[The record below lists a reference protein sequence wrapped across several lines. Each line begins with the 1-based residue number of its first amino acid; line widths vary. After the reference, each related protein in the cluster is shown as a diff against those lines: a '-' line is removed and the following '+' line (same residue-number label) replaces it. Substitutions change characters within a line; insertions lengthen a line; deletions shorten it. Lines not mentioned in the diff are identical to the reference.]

1 MDTESVSI
9 TDVSLERLSD
19 YQQLSATVDGER
31 IWYKLPADLE
41 LVPRPEA
48 FLAPALFE
56 AMVRGVPVRIEDGS
70 PVSKRLLYSLAEI
83 QSILNCWNKDLNIVP
98 IHAQVCEDYPAT
110 DHVACCFSGG
120 VDSSYTYAHHREA
133 ITHLLLVQ
141 GFASGRGGPDDWHEN
156 IKARR
161 KFAESENKSLIAVH
175 TNVMR
180 FLSARNLSILLT
192 HGAVLDGLGAGLGI
206 KQLLIPATYTFS
218 NLMPWGSHPMLDPLW
233 STETMTVVHH
243 GAEASRIDKTAYI
256 AKHQY
261 LLDQLQVCWYA
272 GGRNCGV
279 CGKCMRTA
287 LALHLLG
294 GKTENLP
301 PYRELVQ
308 LKLLKHVDAQGFPF
322 LSELAQIAEDADEA
336 AIARRLKQYLRS
348 YRFRNVA
355 SEFAREIIGSH
366 GRALMRRIRPHAWH
380 NTRGAL
386 QSVRTS
392 TRR

>member
-1 MDTESVSI
+1 MGTESVSI
-9 TDVSLERLSD
+9 TDISLERLSD

-41 LVPRPEA
+41 LVPRPEV

-56 AMVRGVPVRIEDGS
+56 AMVRGVPVQIEDGP
-70 PVSKRLLYSLAEI
+70 PVSKRLLHSLVEI

-98 IHAQVCEDYPAT
+98 IHAQASEDYPAT

-120 VDSSYTYAHHREA
+120 IDSSYTYSRHRDA

-156 IKARR
+156 IEARWR
-161 KFAESENKSLIAVH
+161 FAESENKSLIAVH

-192 HGAVLDGLGAGLGI
+192 HGAVLGGLGAGLGL
-206 KQLLIPATYTFS
+206 KQLLIPASYTFS

-243 GAEASRIDKTAYI
+243 GADASRIEKTAYI

-261 LLDQLQVCWYA
+261 MLDQLQVCWYA
-272 GGRNCGV
+272 GGRNCGA

-287 LALHLLG
+287 LALYLLG

-301 PYRELVQ
+301 PYRESGQ
-308 LKLLKHVDAQGFPF
+308 LKLLKQVDAQGFPY
-322 LSELAQIAEDADEA
+322 LSELAQMAEDVGEA
-336 AIARRLKQYLRS
+336 AIARRLRQYLRS
-348 YRFRNVA
+348 YRFHNVA
-355 SEFAREIIGSH
+355 SEFAREIIGER
-366 GRALMRRIRPHAWH
+366 GRALIRRIRPHAWH

-386 QSVRTS
+386 QSVRFS
-392 TRR
+392 THR

>member
-1 MDTESVSI
+1 MGTESISI
-9 TDVSLERLSD
+9 SDVSLERLPD

-56 AMVRGVPVRIEDGS
+56 AMVRGVPVRIEDDS
-70 PVSKRLLYSLAEI
+70 LVSKRLLYSLAEI

-141 GFASGRGGPDDWHEN
+141 DFASGRGGPNDWSKN
-156 IKARR
+156 IEARK
-161 KFAESENKSLIAVH
+161 KFAESEKKSLIAVH
-175 TNVMR
+175 SNVMR

-192 HGAVLDGLGAGLGI
+192 HGAVLGGLGAGLGL
-206 KQLLIPATYTFS
+206 KQLLIPATYSFS

-243 GAEASRIDKTAYI
+243 GAKASRIDKTAYI

-294 GKTENLP
+294 SKTENLP
-301 PYRELVQ
+301 PYRELEQ

-322 LSELAQIAEDADEA
+322 LSELAQMAEDADEA

-348 YRFRNVA
+348 YRFRKVA
-355 SEFAREIIGSH
+355 SEFAREIVGAH
-366 GRALMRRIRPHAWH
+366 GRALIRQIRPHVWH
-380 NTRGAL
+380 NARGTL